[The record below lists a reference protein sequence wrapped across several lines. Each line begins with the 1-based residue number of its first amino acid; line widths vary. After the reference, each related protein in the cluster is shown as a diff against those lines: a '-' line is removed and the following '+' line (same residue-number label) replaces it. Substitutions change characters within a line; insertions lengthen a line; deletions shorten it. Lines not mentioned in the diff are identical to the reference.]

1 MSDMVKKIQKFQR
14 RNQSGVIGTMLLL
27 MGLFLCFLFGSIAA
41 DVAHYSDACGE
52 LQNIADSAALAG
64 AGDLSFRSTGTQVDL
79 ARAAVLATVARS
91 SGAGYKGESITSGN
105 GYQSNIMNASGVPGG
120 NVPTGPQPAPP
131 GSIPQADI
139 NIKVKNFGGG
149 VKNATEVTI
158 TVNLP
163 TVYFFAPLLASL
175 TGPAGKQKDSGG
187 SVRVVAEAARLPIA
201 GAGAP
206 PWLVDLNPAQQP
218 GNGTSSW
225 FQGAPSV
232 LPATVN
238 LVFTSP
244 SAPITAP
251 PPVTPYIAV
260 NMAVDSNS
268 ALAATTVGFTSAMQW
283 ITGAG
288 GAQEVETLNDTLTI
302 CDSPT
307 YTTGFSAWQSFWTSS
322 NQVVAL
328 PVINSAVSGT
338 KLIQFDIVSLT
349 GPMVPNSYLPST
361 GVFGEWQAIIVGGGY
376 APLVRAK
383 PHNGDYASYYGASI
397 ATLVK

>member
-1 MSDMVKKIQKFQR
+1 MVKKIQKCQR
-14 RNQSGVIGTMLLL
+14 RNQSGVIGTLLL
-27 MGLFLCFLFGSIAA
+27 LIGLFLCFLFGSIAA
-41 DVAHYSDACGE
+41 DVAHYSDSCGE

-79 ARAAVLATVARS
+79 ARAAVLAAVARS
-91 SGAGYKGESITSGN
+91 TGAGYKGEKVTSGN
-105 GYQSNIMNASGVPGG
+105 GYGINTPGASGVIGG
-120 NVPTGPQPAPP
+120 TVPTGVQPAPP
-131 GSIPQADI
+131 GSIPQADV
-139 NIKVKNFGGG
+139 NIKIIDFGGG

-175 TGPAGKQKDSGG
+175 TGPAGKQKESGG
-187 SVRVVAEAARLPIA
+187 SIQVTAEAARLPIA

-225 FQGAPSV
+225 FQGSPSV

-244 SAPITAP
+244 SVPISTP
-251 PPVTPYIAV
+251 PPVTPYVAV
-260 NMAVDSNS
+260 NMAVDSTS
-268 ALAATTVGFTSAMQW
+268 AVPASSTGFTSVMQW

-288 GAQEVETLNDTLTI
+288 GTQQVESLNDSLTL
-302 CDSPT
+302 CDPPT
-307 YTTGFSAWQSFWTSS
+307 YNIGFNAWQSFWTSS

-361 GVFGEWQAIIVGGGY
+361 GVYGEWQAIVVGGGY

-383 PHNGDYASYYGASI
+383 PHNGDYAGYYGASI